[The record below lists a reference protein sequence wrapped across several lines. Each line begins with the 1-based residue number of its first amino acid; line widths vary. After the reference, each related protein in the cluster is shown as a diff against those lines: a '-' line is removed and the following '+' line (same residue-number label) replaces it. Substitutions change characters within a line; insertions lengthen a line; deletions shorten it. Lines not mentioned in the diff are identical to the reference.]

1 MKRKVVKISFFI
13 VVVFIVG
20 LVFYNN
26 SQVIKNKKEQV
37 EQEKVVIKY
46 EKISKEENNSNVIL
60 EYQKEFDN
68 TDILGELSIVNTNL
82 VVPVAQASDNDYYL
96 SHLLDKSYN
105 TLGSVFLDYRNKV
118 DDRKVLIY
126 GHNSKLVDTEFK
138 LLENYADK
146 NYYTEH
152 SDIYFKTINDKYH
165 YKIFSVYVAT
175 TDYRHVNLRFDDNGY
190 REHLHWLKS
199 QSLYDTKVDVSN
211 EDILVLQTCYYN
223 PDGSFLIVAAKKI
236 AD

>member
-1 MKRKVVKISFFI
+1 MKKKVFKISFFI

-20 LVFYNN
+20 LVVYNN
-26 SQVIKNKKEQV
+26 SQFVKNKKEQSNL
-37 EQEKVVIKY
+37 EKVVIKY
-46 EKISKEENNSNVIL
+46 EKISKEGDNSNVVL

-68 TDILGELSIVNTNL
+68 TDILGELSISNTNL

-96 SHLLDKSYN
+96 NHLLDKSYN

-118 DDRKVLIY
+118 DDRKILIY
-126 GHNSKLVDTEFK
+126 GHNSKLADTEFK

-152 SDIYFKTINDKYH
+152 SDIYFKTIGSNYH
-165 YKIFSVYVAT
+165 YKIFSVYIAT

-190 REHLHWLKS
+190 IEHLRWLKS
-199 QSLYDTKVDVSN
+199 QSLYETSVDVYN

-223 PDGSFLIVAAKKI
+223 PEGSFLIVAAKKV
-236 AD
+236 A

>member
-1 MKRKVVKISFFI
+1 MKKKVFKISFFI

-26 SQVIKNKKEQV
+26 SQFVKNKKEQSNL
-37 EQEKVVIKY
+37 EKVVIKY
-46 EKISKEENNSNVIL
+46 EKISKEGDNSNVVL

-68 TDILGELSIVNTNL
+68 TDILGELSISNTNL

-96 SHLLDKSYN
+96 NHLLDKSYN

-118 DDRKVLIY
+118 DDRKILIY
-126 GHNSKLVDTEFK
+126 GHNSKLADTEFK

-152 SDIYFKTINDKYH
+152 SDIYFKTIDSNYH
-165 YKIFSVYVAT
+165 YKIFSVYIAIII
-175 TDYRHVNLRFDDNGY
+175 
-190 REHLHWLKS
+190 KS
-199 QSLYDTKVDVSN
+199 
-211 EDILVLQTCYYN
+211 
-223 PDGSFLIVAAKKI
+223 
-236 AD
+236 